1 MKRELK
7 AFWVSLFI
15 IIAILVLMILLK
27 VTGYREFDF
36 DRSDN
41 PLPPNPVINSSLCAE
56 LEKAKEGDFVEFDS
70 QWHVI
75 TNINFI
81 NDGDDRDYYV
91 MLLKYGGMINIPVY
105 YNRVDDNARISRV
118 IRWEEGNESSLSMM
132 SDVPIG
138 QIKWKAAAR
147 EFFKTNKQ

>member
-1 MKRELK
+1 MDRELK
-7 AFWVSLFI
+7 AFRVFLFI

-56 LEKAKEGDFVEFDS
+56 LEKAKKGDFVGFNG

-75 TNINFI
+75 TATKFFGSG
-81 NDGDDRDYYV
+81 NDQNLVMILRLGDV
-91 MLLKYGGMINIPVY
+91 ISTPVY
-105 YNRVDDNARISRV
+105 YNRADDNARISRV
-118 IRWEEGNESSLSMM
+118 IRWEEGNESLLSMM
-132 SDVPIG
+132 SDVPID

-147 EFFKTNKQ
+147 EFFKANE